1 MDTKQQAD
9 ALNAALGDPPPEITG
24 PPATLVDLI
33 CGVFNKETNS
43 WEAEAE
49 VRELNGF
56 DEEALASLDNKNIVY
71 AEYMT
76 ALLKRAVVR
85 IGSTIIEATPA
96 IIDDLIIGDRD
107 ILFLKIIEATYGKD
121 RQYQVICN
129 NCTASND
136 VIVSLDEFTRRE
148 VTHDPKEPL
157 EHMIADGTTIK
168 MRLPNGMDSQLVA
181 KKAKNTAEQNTLM
194 LARCVTY
201 PPMNNPQQWAKTLGM
216 KDRTDLVK
224 ILMDNQP
231 GPEIGE
237 VNAQCATCGTDL
249 NIVLDW
255 ASLLFG

>member
-9 ALNAALGDPPPEITG
+9 ALNAALSDPPPEIAC
-24 PPATLVDLI
+24 PPATFVDLI

-43 WEAEAE
+43 WESDAE

-56 DEEALASLDNKNIVY
+56 DEEALASLDSKNIVY

-85 IGSTIIEATPA
+85 VGSTVIEDNPA

-107 ILFLKIIEATYGKD
+107 ILFLKVIEATYGKD

-148 VTHDPKEPL
+148 IEHDPKVPL
-157 EHMIADGTTIK
+157 EHTIADGVTIK

-201 PPMNNPQQWAKTLGM
+201 Q
-216 KDRTDLVK
+216 
-224 ILMDNQP
+224 
-231 GPEIGE
+231 
-237 VNAQCATCGTDL
+237 
-249 NIVLDW
+249 
-255 ASLLFG
+255 